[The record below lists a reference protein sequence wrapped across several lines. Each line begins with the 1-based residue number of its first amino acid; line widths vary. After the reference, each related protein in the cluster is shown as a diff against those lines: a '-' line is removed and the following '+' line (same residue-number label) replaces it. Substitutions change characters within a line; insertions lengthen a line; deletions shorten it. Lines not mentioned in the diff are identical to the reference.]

1 MVTFASCP
9 YDADPISCGLSN
21 YLLISHTAQLSAQQD
36 AAKKVR
42 GVIFFEFRHFTTFKK
57 AIKSES

>member
-1 MVTFASCP
+1 M
-9 YDADPISCGLSN
+9 
-21 YLLISHTAQLSAQQD
+21 LISHTAQLSAQQD

-57 AIKSES
+57 AIKSESQYNN